1 MGRRSGRIATLS
13 SAGTKV
19 LDIDEERQLAAR
31 LAGVLFL
38 TAAVTGVALLMLP
51 GIEDRHWPWVV
62 GICAGCA
69 VWGAACLA
77 VAKHP
82 PRAAAFWLLPAA
94 GALAAAA
101 GTMAATG
108 GADSPARFYL
118 FFTLVYVAYFYPAR
132 HAWPYLAGCVIVA
145 ALPLAYDSSAVGD
158 GYIGELIILGP
169 AYLLLGALII
179 KGKAILVTLREQARA
194 QALRDPLTELPN
206 RRALVEWL
214 DRRMRTRRPTGLL
227 LVDLDGFK
235 EVNSLHGYPEGDR
248 VLCEAGAALRE
259 CVRADDFVARL
270 GGDEFAVLT
279 PDAEPDAMRSLA
291 DRVLE
296 CLRGFE
302 RSAGLDGVRLTASAG
317 WALYPADA
325 ETLDDLVASADVC
338 LRGAKVGGRDRVVS
352 LR

>member
-1 MGRRSGRIATLS
+1 LS
-13 SAGTKV
+13 SARKKV
-19 LDIDEERQLAAR
+19 LDIEEERLLAAK

-38 TAAVTGVALLMLP
+38 TASVTGVTLLLLLP
-51 GIEDRHWPWVV
+51 GIEDGHWPWVV
-62 GICAGCA
+62 GICAACA
-69 VWGAACLA
+69 VWGSACLA
-77 VAKHP
+77 VASHP

-94 GALAAAA
+94 GALLAAA

-132 HAWPYLAGCVIVA
+132 HAWPYLAGCVVVA
-145 ALPLAYDSSAVGD
+145 VLPLAYDTSAVGD
-158 GYIGELIILGP
+158 GYIGELIIVGP

-179 KGKAILVTLREQARA
+179 QGKAILVDLREQAHA
-194 QALRDPLTELPN
+194 QALRDPLTDLPN

-214 DRRMRTRRPTGLL
+214 DERMRTRRPTGLL

-248 VLCEAGAALRE
+248 VLCEAGAALRG
-259 CVRADDFVARL
+259 CVRAGDFVARL

-279 PDAEPDAMRSLA
+279 PDGDPAAMDQLA
-291 DRVLE
+291 DRVLDR
-296 CLRGFE
+296 LRGFE
-302 RSAGLDGVRLTASAG
+302 ETAGLDRVRLTASAG
-317 WALYPADA
+317 WSLYPADA

-338 LRGAKVGGRDRVVS
+338 LRSAKADGKDRAVS